1 MGTVVRQENDSRD
14 LFEKVFQKLDKD
26 SSRTVNR
33 SEFQEYFK
41 PEQVTDGARCDVS
54 TSSAVHSDP
63 TATQTP
69 QLSQEV
75 DDDEWQEVP
84 SGCCGGGVKKSKP
97 KHAPRIVVSA
107 QHQPV
112 VPPAVV
118 RELPA
123 SAPAPLAAVPQ
134 PQPQPQQHTAS
145 TSTGAAISPDELEEL
160 QQELAF
166 LRSQLKNRGDA
177 LRGKEVRLEDME
189 KEHTKLRQAYNYQ
202 SLKKDMLIH
211 MWSMHLLDSD
221 ADADE

>member
-1 MGTVVRQENDSRD
+1 MRQEDDSRD

-26 SSRTVNR
+26 SSKTVSR
-33 SEFQEYFK
+33 SEFQEYFR
-41 PEQVTDGARCDVS
+41 PEQVTDGARCEVS
-54 TSSAVHSDP
+54 TSSTVPSDP

-75 DDDEWQEVP
+75 DDEWEEIP
-84 SGCCGGGVKKSKP
+84 GGCCGGGVKKLKP
-97 KHAPRIVVSA
+97 KHAPRIVA
-107 QHQPV
+107 PTQHQPV

-118 RELPA
+118 REPPA
-123 SAPAPLAAVPQ
+123 LATTPLAVVPQ
-134 PQPQPQQHTAS
+134 PQTQHTAP
-145 TSTGAAISPDELEEL
+145 TSYGAAITPDELEEL

-177 LRGKEVRLEDME
+177 LRGKEVRLEEVE
-189 KEHTKLRQAYNYQ
+189 KEHIQLRMAYNYQ